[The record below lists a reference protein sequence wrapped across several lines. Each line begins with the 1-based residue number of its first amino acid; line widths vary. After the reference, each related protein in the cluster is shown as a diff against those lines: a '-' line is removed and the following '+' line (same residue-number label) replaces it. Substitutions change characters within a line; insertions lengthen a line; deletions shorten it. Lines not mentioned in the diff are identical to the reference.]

1 MKKLAKFIVL
11 IFFIVF
17 VFYFIN
23 KFIKKKNIYTK
34 QIYLKPFKKYI
45 NNDKNNTENIA
56 DIDIRY
62 NKMYKIISLDEINNM
77 KFDDDLKNKYT
88 DYFAVQEIINPINN
102 LNKAITVSF
111 FCQNVNNT
119 YLNEFESPDHTDEN
133 SEWYNKYYLNL
144 LKLVNDKKTI
154 LPEYKLRIYLE
165 NQLDYLKDNLI
176 NEYTEI
182 YLMKN
187 NSVGANPG
195 ALWRFI
201 AFDDKLLDIAF
212 SIDIDDELINSVKY
226 IEIFEKHDKT
236 FGRFLGN
243 CEDDLRIDKNDNN
256 SPLNYAV
263 VMAGINGIRPKKSNI
278 SFIYYIVLFMLL
290 IDRQFNSDEKCRI
303 YDNEEL
309 TIYNKPFK
317 NNSYCWGCNPFIYGF
332 DEKVF
337 KHIFFPYFAKKGEI
351 LTFTVTDINK
361 LNNLSNEK
369 SHKIDYDFV
378 NYYNNLIKN
387 I

>member
-1 MKKLAKFIVL
+1 MKKFIKIIVL
-11 IFFIVF
+11 VFFIIF
-17 VFYFIN
+17 IFYFIN
-23 KFIKKKNIYTK
+23 KIILYNLYKINT
-34 QIYLKPFKKYI
+34 LKI
-45 NNDKNNTENIA
+45 NEKFENNNENI
-56 DIDIRY
+56 IDVDLRY

-77 KFDDDLKNKYT
+77 EFNNDLKNKYT
-88 DYFAVQEIINPINN
+88 DYFEVQEIINPINN

-111 FCQNVNNT
+111 FCQNTNNT
-119 YLNEFESPDHTDEN
+119 YPNEFESPDHNDKN

-165 NQLDYLKDNLI
+165 NKLAYLKDDLI
-176 NEYTEI
+176 NDYTEI

-201 AFDDKLLDIAF
+201 AFDDKSLDIAF
-212 SIDIDDELINSVKY
+212 SLDIDEDLINNIKY
-226 IEIFEKHDKT
+226 IKIFEEHDKT
-236 FGRFLGN
+236 FGRFLSN
-243 CEDDLRIDKNDNN
+243 HEDDLRISKNDNN
-256 SPLNYAV
+256 PFNYPV
-263 VMAGINGIRPKKSNI
+263 VMAGISCIRPKKSNI
-278 SFIYYIVLFMLL
+278 SFIHYIVLFMLL
-290 IDRQFNSDEKCRI
+290 INRRFNSDKKWSI
-303 YDNEEL
+303 DDNEEL
-309 TIYNKPFK
+309 TIYNKPF
-317 NNSYCWGCNPFIYGF
+317 NNNLYCWGCNPFIYGF

-351 LTFTVTDINK
+351 LTFTINDIDK
-361 LNNLSNEK
+361 LNNLPNEQ